1 MTNVLDSTI
10 VQISRICV
18 VIGLSQAS
26 YSAAQIGGS
35 ARCYQA
41 IFVPSTAS
49 PVPATTVNQPYIY
62 TSPRLG

>member
-26 YSAAQIGGS
+26 YSAAQIGGDVR
-35 ARCYQA
+35 AFA
-41 IFVPSTAS
+41 F
-49 PVPATTVNQPYIY
+49 
-62 TSPRLG
+62 LG

>member
-18 VIGLSQAS
+18 AIGLSQAS

-35 ARCYQA
+35 RAVA
-41 IFVPSTAS
+41 AAS
-49 PVPATTVNQPYIY
+49 DYDAA
-62 TSPRLG
+62 